1 MRTLTK
7 LTLMA
12 SAALL
17 TACATARTTQE
28 QALAENLA
36 QRASIVPAS
45 ADERQAIRSQDLLTQ
60 AAFWAEAH
68 ELNPGDREAAVEL
81 SRVLRSLGQTQRAA
95 TVARQAMAL
104 FPQDADLQL
113 AYGTALT
120 ESGRGAAAIESL
132 TRVNTARPGNW
143 QVLNILGVAY
153 EQAGLRQQSRQKY
166 AEALQLAPEEPSILS
181 NLALSYAFDGEAE
194 RAESLLRE
202 AMARPAAPATV
213 RQNLA
218 LVIALQGRFEE
229 AEAMAR
235 VDVSPQTA
243 EANMAYVRAML
254 TTGRRWDVIRD
265 DSGAP

>member
-7 LTLMA
+7 ITLMA
-12 SAALL
+12 SISLL
-17 TACATARTTQE
+17 TACATARTDQE
-28 QALAENLA
+28 QALAEDLT

-45 ADERQAIRSQDLLTQ
+45 AAEREAIRSQDLLTQ

-81 SRVLRSLGQTQRAA
+81 SRVLRNLGQTQRAA
-95 TVARQAMAL
+95 AVARQSMAL
-104 FPQDADLQL
+104 FPQDIDLQL
-113 AYGTALT
+113 AYGTAMT
-120 ESGRGAAAIESL
+120 DAGRGAAAIESL
-132 TRVNTARPGNW
+132 TRVTTARPDDW
-143 QVLNILGVAY
+143 HVMNILGVAY

-166 AEALQLAPEEPSILS
+166 IEALQLAPGEPSIMS
-181 NLALSYAFDGEAE
+181 NLALSYAFDGDAAQAE
-194 RAESLLRE
+194 RLLRE
-202 AMARPAAPATV
+202 AMARPTAAATV

-218 LVIALQGRFEE
+218 LVIALQGRFDE

-254 TTGRRWDVIRD
+254 TSGRRWDAIRD
-265 DSGAP
+265 DSGAR